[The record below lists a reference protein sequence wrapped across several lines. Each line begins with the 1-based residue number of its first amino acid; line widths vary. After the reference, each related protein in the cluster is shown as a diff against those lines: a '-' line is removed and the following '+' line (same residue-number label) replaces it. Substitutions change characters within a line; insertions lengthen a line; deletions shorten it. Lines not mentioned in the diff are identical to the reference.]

1 MDSTRANRMAQE
13 LIGKTVDVWTITEK
27 LNQGKS
33 AVVFKAEKNRE
44 QVALKIFDPEL
55 VESFGKTTQLQRI
68 EREKS
73 LIGVKNP
80 YLVQIKGGGECKHT
94 GYLYVVMEY
103 LPYKNL
109 AQKLDCIPRNL
120 ISQIIGQIA
129 SSSKFLEDR
138 GLAHR
143 DIKPENI
150 AISDDFQRA
159 VLLDLGVLHPVGL
172 SMLTDHDEQRAF
184 LGTLQYSPPELLY
197 RDEENT
203 PEAWRAI
210 SFYQLGAVLHD
221 LIMKSPIFHSYRQ
234 PFAVMVDAVREVNPK
249 ISAKDVDS
257 QLVLLAK
264 TCLLKDPSQRLKYL
278 NWDRFL
284 SQPAETENYEI
295 KRKFIMEKQAVIRAQ
310 QGDGS
315 TQEVESAELKLAA
328 RLQQVV
334 NQISSNIRG
343 VFTSDSDC
351 FPRFESESFKGDD
364 NHQEMIAF
372 SFSPSPK
379 HGLTNT
385 LRLLIWVAIID
396 IDQEVISIKAK
407 SFCDA
412 EKLEFN
418 KITSDGAKSIFEGPL
433 SETVVEEQLKSI
445 LYLLMDKVLDTNIDS
460 IDKKHSEPKRIM

>member
-13 LIGKTVDVWTITEK
+13 LIGKTADVWTITEK

-80 YLVQIKGGGECKHT
+80 YLVQIKGGGECKQT

-172 SMLTDHDEQRAF
+172 STLTDHDEQRAF

-284 SQPAETENYEI
+284 SQPAETE
-295 KRKFIMEKQAVIRAQ
+295 
-310 QGDGS
+310 
-315 TQEVESAELKLAA
+315 
-328 RLQQVV
+328 
-334 NQISSNIRG
+334 
-343 VFTSDSDC
+343 
-351 FPRFESESFKGDD
+351 D
-364 NHQEMIAF
+364 NRQPPPFDPPSQNPSQFVPVSQMF
-372 SFSPSPK
+372 S
-379 HGLTNT
+379 
-385 LRLLIWVAIID
+385 
-396 IDQEVISIKAK
+396 
-407 SFCDA
+407 
-412 EKLEFN
+412 
-418 KITSDGAKSIFEGPL
+418 
-433 SETVVEEQLKSI
+433 
-445 LYLLMDKVLDTNIDS
+445 
-460 IDKKHSEPKRIM
+460 